1 MKFCTNCGKELDDHA
16 AFCTGCGT
24 AVGVSPGGTVQ
35 SGGEGV
41 YTQTTPNSSGSYTQN
56 AASGYQGGAYQQNA
70 PQSNQSGPY
79 SQNSAPGYPGNPYQQ
94 AGAPNY
100 QGAPYQNSPYGNPS
114 IYPGGRSGSNKTLI
128 IVIAAIVAVAL
139 IGVGIFAYIKLSGK
153 NNTSSL
159 SNNNPSSSSTPSSKP
174 TDNNGEDDNDVSDI
188 LSILD
193 SNAQDNVLAA
203 CEEIGL
209 DYKKIKNF
217 ESYSEGDEGTVY
229 TFTYK
234 GSVVDLFLYENG
246 TVFSIETG
254 GTQVYLDGG
263 YEPFSIDDYLGS
275 TTHYDKSS
283 PDNGYVFYKTPQDV
297 DSEITINTSSDL
309 HYAIELINV
318 NDNEL
323 TIAFYAQAGGLCY
336 MAVPAGDYYVRY
348 ATGTTWQNAD
358 ELFGPETLYYAA
370 NDIYSVNSD
379 NAPTIT
385 LDVYGGTGIPSTQ
398 ITGDEF

>member
-1 MKFCTNCGKELDDHA
+1 MRFCTNCGKELDDHA

-24 AVGVSPGGTVQ
+24 AVGVSSGGTAQ
-35 SGGEGV
+35 NSGEGA
-41 YTQTTPNSSGSYTQN
+41 YTPATPGTSGSYTQS
-56 AASGYQGGAYQQNA
+56 AAPDYQGGAYHQTA
-70 PQSNQSGPY
+70 AQSNQGGFY
-79 SQNSAPGYPGNPYQQ
+79 SQNSTPAYPGNPYQQ
-94 AGAPNY
+94 TGIPYN
-100 QGAPYQNSPYGNPS
+100 QGAPYQNSPYSSPS
-114 IYPGGRSGSNKTLI
+114 IYPVSRSGNNKALI
-128 IVIAAIVAVAL
+128 IVIAAVVAVAL
-139 IGVGIFAYIKLSGK
+139 IGVGIFAIFKLSGR

-159 SNNNPSSSSTPSSKP
+159 SNNNSANSTAGSKP
-174 TDNNGEDDNDVSDI
+174 SDDSKDDIDVADI

-193 SNAQDNVLAA
+193 ANAQDNVLAA
-203 CEEIGL
+203 CEKIGL

-217 ESYSEGDEGTVY
+217 ESYFKAAEGTVY

-263 YEPFSIDDYLGS
+263 YDPFSIDDYLGS
-275 TTHYDKSS
+275 TTHYDESYPS
-283 PDNGYVFYKTPQDV
+283 TGYVFYKTEQDV
-297 DSEITINTSSDL
+297 DSEITIDTSSDL

-336 MAVPAGDYYVRY
+336 MAVPAGDYYIRY
-348 ATGTTWQNAD
+348 AAGTTWQSANA
-358 ELFGPETLYYAA
+358 LFGPDTLYYVAD
-370 NDIYSVNSD
+370 DIYSVNPD

-385 LDVYGGTGIPSTQ
+385 LDIYGGTGIPSTQ